1 MLCSGTTLLFAFI
14 FEGKDCVLNTRK
26 YGNWRFHPCP
36 VFGFSCTF
44 PVCLINVQ
52 ECPLALEAAEGLLSL
67 GVKGIEVNALVLEG
81 ASNFGNMDW

>member
-1 MLCSGTTLLFAFI
+1 
-14 FEGKDCVLNTRK
+14 
-26 YGNWRFHPCP
+26 
-36 VFGFSCTF
+36 
-44 PVCLINVQ
+44 VCLIFVQ

>member
-1 MLCSGTTLLFAFI
+1 MVFYADFSMCQI
-14 FEGKDCVLNTRK
+14 F
-26 YGNWRFHPCP
+26 
-36 VFGFSCTF
+36 
-44 PVCLINVQ
+44 VQ

>member
-1 MLCSGTTLLFAFI
+1 M
-14 FEGKDCVLNTRK
+14 
-26 YGNWRFHPCP
+26 
-36 VFGFSCTF
+36 
-44 PVCLINVQ
+44 NVQ

>member
-1 MLCSGTTLLFAFI
+1 MVI
-14 FEGKDCVLNTRK
+14 
-26 YGNWRFHPCP
+26 GNVILVQYL
-36 VFGFSCTF
+36 VFYADF
-44 PVCLINVQ
+44 PVCLIFVQ

>member
-1 MLCSGTTLLFAFI
+1 MACSGQLCFLLLFLR
-14 FEGKDCVLNTRK
+14 ERTVLNTK
-26 YGNWRFHPCP
+26 KVGNWKCQPCP
-36 VFGFSCTF
+36 VFGFHADF
-44 PVCLINVQ
+44 PVCLTFLQ

>member
-1 MLCSGTTLLFAFI
+1 LVIGSVILVQYLVFYIDFA
-14 FEGKDCVLNTRK
+14 
-26 YGNWRFHPCP
+26 
-36 VFGFSCTF
+36 
-44 PVCLINVQ
+44 VCLIFVQ

>member
-1 MLCSGTTLLFAFI
+1 MA
-14 FEGKDCVLNTRK
+14 
-26 YGNWRFHPCP
+26 GNVIIVSINLVQYL
-36 VFGFSCTF
+36 VFYAYF